1 MNATDTATLVAKA
14 LEHGY
19 GLWID
24 TDYGDVDLFGDDLRT
39 KWGALAPGEG
49 FTVLG
54 VITED
59 VRKEL

>member
-1 MNATDTATLVAKA
+1 MNTTDTATLVSRA

-24 TDYGDVDLFGDDLRT
+24 TDYGDVDLFGAELKEAWEQT
-39 KWGALAPGEG
+39 LPGEG
-49 FTVLG
+49 FEVLG
-54 VITED
+54 VNIED